1 MKQNANQLW
10 NWGEKNKGMY
20 SNLKI
25 VTCPRGVYNTIEK
38 TGSAKKSDNI
48 GSPPI
53 AQHKINQISDTDSK
67 CGRLQREGDD
77 YVLTCFNFILN

>member
-10 NWGEKNKGMY
+10 NWGETNKRMY
-20 SNLKI
+20 SNIKI
-25 VTCPRGVYNTIEK
+25 LTCPRGAYNTIEK
-38 TGSAKKSDNI
+38 TGSDNI

-67 CGRLQREGDD
+67 RGRLQKEGDD